1 MAYKLKKEYV
11 GLIMNFPE
19 LGMRNLTT
27 DEMNDASIQAKLMGA
42 GHAGYFEPEEPIDLN
57 IEIVIDYDLKKKQD
71 AEREQKLKE
80 EAELKAKAEAEIQLQ
95 LSASILKEAKTDGKK
110 SAKPAKKKK

>member
-1 MAYKLKKEYV
+1 MAYKLKEEYK

-27 DEMNDASIQAKLMGA
+27 DEMNDASIQAKLMRT
-42 GHAGYFEPEEPIDLN
+42 GHAGYYEPEEPIDLN
-57 IEIVIDYDLKKKQD
+57 IEIVVDEELKKKQD
-71 AEREQKLKE
+71 ADRAK
-80 EAELKAKAEAEIQLQ
+80 EAELKAKAEAEIQSQ
-95 LSASILKEAKTDGKK
+95 LTASTSKEAKTAGKK

>member
-11 GLIMNFPE
+11 GLTMNFPE
-19 LGMRNLTT
+19 LGLRNLTT
-27 DEMNDASIQAKLMGA
+27 DEMNDASIQAKLMRT
-42 GHAGYFEPEEPIDLN
+42 GHAGYYEPEEPIDLN
-57 IEIVIDYDLKKKQD
+57 IEIVVDEELKKKQD

-80 EAELKAKAEAEIQLQ
+80 EAELKAKAEEEINSQ
-95 LSASILKEAKTDGKK
+95 LSASTSKEAKTAGKK